1 MFMNGVRSRKTKRRG
16 AMAAVL
22 LVALAALGLLSA
34 GSASAASRGFSL
46 HNLSRADLKLE
57 SVMQVPTGLCSP
69 NEHCVK
75 PLYPMA
81 FEGRPDVGSEIEPDA
96 WEIFDLK
103 YGFNPLGGIQYAAD
117 IVYRVVG
124 TDATVEYKIY
134 VWSTANTSGCKVH
147 GSAKY
152 SCTATDTRLTFKDE
166 R

>member
-1 MFMNGVRSRKTKRRG
+1 MSEVRSPKARWRG
-16 AMAAVL
+16 GSAAVL
-22 LVALAALGLLSA
+22 LVVIGALGLMSA
-34 GSASAASRGFSL
+34 GPASAASRGFSL

-57 SVMQVPTGLCSP
+57 SVKPVPTGLCFP
-69 NEHCVK
+69 NTHCVK

-103 YGFNPLGGIQYAAD
+103 YGFSPLGGIQYAAD
-117 IVYRVVG
+117 IVYGVVG
-124 TDATVEYKIY
+124 TNATVEYKIY
-134 VWSTANTSGCKVH
+134 VWSTANTSECKVH